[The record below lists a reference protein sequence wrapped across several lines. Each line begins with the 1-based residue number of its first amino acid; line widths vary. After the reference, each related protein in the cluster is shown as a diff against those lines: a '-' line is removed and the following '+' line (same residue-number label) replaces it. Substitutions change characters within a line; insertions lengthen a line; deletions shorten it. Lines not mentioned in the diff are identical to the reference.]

1 MSRILASAA
10 LAAVAAAFALP
21 ALASDAKTEF
31 GNVQVQSQT
40 LFTPSAAKASLTTP
54 TEQKTMTYSGGD
66 LFSSSISDPGATQT
80 LDLNLKAPDA
90 GSSFAAGE
98 AAKEALIQAK

>member
-1 MSRILASAA
+1 
-10 LAAVAAAFALP
+10 
-21 ALASDAKTEF
+21 
-31 GNVQVQSQT
+31 
-40 LFTPSAAKASLTTP
+40 
-54 TEQKTMTYSGGD
+54 MTYSGGD

>member
-1 MSRILASAA
+1 MSRILASIA
-10 LAAVAAAFALP
+10 LAAAFVAP

-31 GNVQVQSQT
+31 GNVQLQNQN
-40 LFTPSAAKASLTTP
+40 LFKPADAKAALTTP

-66 LFSSSISDPGATQT
+66 LFATSVTDATPNTSIDLKISS
-80 LDLNLKAPDA
+80 PDA

-98 AAKEALIQAK
+98 AAKQTLIKASQ